1 MINNWI
7 RDTLRKVGRRVKR
20 KKSIKKPSK
29 NKVKSKITKLSKTKI
44 ARREKYLQYK
54 EVARVLVLERL
65 AIYNQIYQYKYN
77 RISIRDQKTRW
88 GSCSSKGNINFN
100 YKIAL
105 LPTHLADYIVVHELC
120 HVGEM
125 NHSSRFWDLVA
136 RTIPNYLECRAQ
148 LKSIKL

>member
-7 RDTLRKVGRRVKR
+7 SDTLRKVGRRIKE
-20 KKSIKKPSK
+20 KKSIKKTS
-29 NKVKSKITKLSKTKI
+29 KSKVTKLSKTKI

-54 EVARVLVLERL
+54 EAARAIAVERL
-65 AIYNQIYQYKYN
+65 AVYNQIYQFKYN

-105 LPTHLADYIVVHELC
+105 LPLHLADYIIVHELC
-120 HVGEM
+120 HIGEM
-125 NHSSRFWDLVA
+125 NHSSKFWDLVA
-136 RTIPNYLECRAQ
+136 RTMPNHMEMRGEIR
-148 LKSIKL
+148 KIKL

>member
-1 MINNWI
+1 MLENIFE
-7 RDTLRKVGRRVKR
+7 K
-20 KKSIKKPSK
+20 IKKIVKKRRAVKKISK
-29 NKVKSKITKLSKTKI
+29 FSKKKINKKVIKLSKSKI
-44 ARREKYLQYK
+44 ARREIYIKYK
-54 EVARVLVLERL
+54 EQARAIVVERL

-77 RISIRDQKTRW
+77 RISIRDQRTRW

-120 HVGEM
+120 HIGEM
-125 NHSSRFWDLVA
+125 NHSSRFWGLVA

>member
-7 RDTLRKVGRRVKR
+7 KKTFK
-20 KKSIKKPSK
+20 KKSIKKTS
-29 NKVKSKITKLSKTKI
+29 KSKVTKLSKTKI